1 MQNLALQ
8 ARTCMPYHGVGLEG
22 CRARWQE
29 TRNGEGMKIALII
42 ERMDTLRGGRETST
56 AQIAAGLARRGQDV
70 TIICQRASWTH
81 AGVTVRQLGSRGA
94 LRVERM
100 RNFAADVAGAL
111 AQTKYDIVHAM
122 SPMPCANVY
131 QLRSGT
137 VPGAIE
143 GSSRRWK
150 WLGSVRKALFE
161 PLNFPR
167 GQQGIWERQLVAD
180 SGVLMLPV
188 SEMVAGEI
196 QRHYGRTDN
205 VRVVYNA
212 VDVPD
217 VAAAQR
223 AQWRAELRR
232 KLDLGESDTLF
243 LSLATNFELKGVAET
258 IRFFARWY
266 HSAARKG
273 DARLVIIGRSACE
286 GYQRL
291 GTMREIGSKLLIL
304 PPADDVFPWYS
315 AADAV
320 VLLSWYDPCSRVVLE
335 ATRWGVPSI
344 TTAFNGAAEIL
355 KDSAGIVVPSPA
367 DGKAVAAAM
376 ATLCDPDARARC
388 RDACLRVA
396 DKLSIDRHVQELLA
410 AYAQAQ
416 IIR

>member
-1 MQNLALQ
+1 
-8 ARTCMPYHGVGLEG
+8 
-22 CRARWQE
+22 
-29 TRNGEGMKIALII
+29 MKIALII

-56 AQIAAGLARRGQDV
+56 AQIAAGLARRGHDV
-70 TIICQRASWTH
+70 TVICQRASWTH

-94 LRVERM
+94 LRVERI
-100 RNFAADVAGAL
+100 RHWAADVAGAL
-111 AQTKYDIVHAM
+111 AEPKYDIVHAM
-122 SPMPCANVY
+122 SPLPGANVY

-143 GSSRRWK
+143 GSRRRWG
-150 WLGSVRKALFE
+150 WLGPVRKALFE

-180 SGVLMLPV
+180 AGVRMLPV
-188 SEMVAGEI
+188 SAMVAGEI
-196 QRHYGRTDN
+196 QRHYQRTDN

-223 AQWRAELRR
+223 AQWRADLRR
-232 KLDLGESDTLF
+232 KLDLAEGDTLF
-243 LSLATNFELKGVAET
+243 LTVATNFELKGVAET
-258 IRFFARWY
+258 IRYFAKWY

-273 DARLVIIGRSACE
+273 DARLVVIGRSAAE

-291 GTMREIGSKLLIL
+291 GTMREVGSKLLIL

-335 ATRWGVPSI
+335 AARWGVPSI
-344 TTAFNGAAEIL
+344 TTAYNGAAEIL
-355 KDSAGIVVPSPA
+355 EGGAGIVVPSPA
-367 DGKAVAAAM
+367 DAKAVVAAM
-376 ATLCDPDARARC
+376 AELAHADARNLR
-388 RDACLRVA
+388 RDACGRVA
-396 DKLSIDRHVQELLA
+396 ERLSIDRHVQELLEV
-410 AYAQAQ
+410 YAQAQ
-416 IIR
+416 TIR